1 MFKKQKK
8 LIIILAV
15 CAVFLTCMYFFVVSP
30 LIAKWTAVEEVLPEL
45 LPGEVLGTNNRILM
59 FEHVEKAGMQEIEV
73 HNSYGSYTF
82 YRGADDNFYIRDLN
96 NTPYSLAALSSLV
109 VSSGYTLSLT
119 RVTTDCTD
127 WAQYGL
133 DAASE
138 PAWYQIT
145 TLDGTKHKVNI
156 GSLIPTGGGYY
167 CSYEGRNAVY
177 VLDSSIADTLLAP
190 VTNLITPVLAIPLAS
205 NDYFTVRDFFLLHG
219 EDYVIWVDYVA
230 DGIELDAPNT
240 TCYEMKY
247 PGKYIPSGG
256 YETMLQTFTNFQGML
271 TLEAGSDENPL
282 PDEVLEKYGLLE
294 PAYTVHYK
302 YNDVDNYT
310 FFSELNE
317 DGYYYAYSLNFN
329 LIARVDPSKVEF
341 LTWDLIDYVDYSTFM
356 LNINDI
362 ATIELISDDYSET
375 FTLEGEGTDIKITPA
390 STGKT
395 FGEAD
400 VKNFRQFYK
409 TLLSIKLEG
418 YADSTATDELLLTL
432 RYTTDAGKVWEF
444 KFYPYSTRR
453 CFYTVNGNGEFYVLR
468 DILDKAISDS
478 RRVVEGLTVDSW
490 AKN

>member
-156 GSLIPTGGGYY
+156 GSMIPTGGGYY
-167 CSYEGRNAVY
+167 CSYEG
-177 VLDSSIADTLLAP
+177 
-190 VTNLITPVLAIPLAS
+190 
-205 NDYFTVRDFFLLHG
+205 
-219 EDYVIWVDYVA
+219 
-230 DGIELDAPNT
+230 
-240 TCYEMKY
+240 
-247 PGKYIPSGG
+247 
-256 YETMLQTFTNFQGML
+256 
-271 TLEAGSDENPL
+271 
-282 PDEVLEKYGLLE
+282 
-294 PAYTVHYK
+294 
-302 YNDVDNYT
+302 
-310 FFSELNE
+310 
-317 DGYYYAYSLNFN
+317 
-329 LIARVDPSKVEF
+329 
-341 LTWDLIDYVDYSTFM
+341 
-356 LNINDI
+356 
-362 ATIELISDDYSET
+362 
-375 FTLEGEGTDIKITPA
+375 
-390 STGKT
+390 
-395 FGEAD
+395 
-400 VKNFRQFYK
+400 
-409 TLLSIKLEG
+409 
-418 YADSTATDELLLTL
+418 
-432 RYTTDAGKVWEF
+432 
-444 KFYPYSTRR
+444 
-453 CFYTVNGNGEFYVLR
+453 
-468 DILDKAISDS
+468 
-478 RRVVEGLTVDSW
+478 
-490 AKN
+490 